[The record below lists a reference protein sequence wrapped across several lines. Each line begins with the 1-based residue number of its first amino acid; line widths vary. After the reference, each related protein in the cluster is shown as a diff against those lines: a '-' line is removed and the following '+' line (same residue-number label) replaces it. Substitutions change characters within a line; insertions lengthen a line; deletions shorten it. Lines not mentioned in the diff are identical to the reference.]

1 MNVKILFQWP
11 VLVMI
16 LIFIV
21 TTYLMVN
28 DPLKLDP
35 DNISLIKLVYAIPG
49 VAAWYL
55 LFFKSVK

>member
-1 MNVKILFQWP
+1 MNFKILFQWP